1 MRAPFTSS
9 AHHYQQQRQTMT
21 TSAAWTLY
29 DGDTGQILL
38 RFLQRRA
45 ELSMPIESIVCSPE
59 NAAALLPEALASST
73 LSSLASWAYVV
84 IRIARSFASSLILV
98 GVLCQ
103 RPMIRFHLQ
112 VEEWFLAQELPGI
125 RHPSST
131 THGLKRKMRYP
142 IMDDNLLFP

>member
-1 MRAPFTSS
+1 M
-9 AHHYQQQRQTMT
+9 MT
-21 TSAAWTLY
+21 TFAAWRLC

-73 LSSLASWAYVV
+73 LSSLASWVYVV

-103 RPMIRFHLQ
+103 RPMIRFHSQ
-112 VEEWFLAQELPGI
+112 VEERFLPQELPGI
-125 RHPSST
+125 RHPSIT
-131 THGLKRKMRYP
+131 THGLKRKTRYP
-142 IMDDNLLFP
+142 IMDDDLPFP